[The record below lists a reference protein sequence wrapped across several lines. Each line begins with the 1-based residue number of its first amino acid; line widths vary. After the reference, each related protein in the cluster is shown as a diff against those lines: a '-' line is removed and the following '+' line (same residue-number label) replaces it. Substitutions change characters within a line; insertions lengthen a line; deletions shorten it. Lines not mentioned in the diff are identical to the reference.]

1 MKKIIY
7 ILMFMCVVSCSE
19 RTNNRNHFYTM
30 AKLFYKD
37 QAMASAFLDTINI
50 SSFSKDEQPYCELL
64 KIQATDLTDNN
75 IKPYE
80 KMTEDIIKYMKHN
93 NDCAFLKIAYYYA
106 GRIKHEKRKA
116 LEAFNDF
123 NLAISN
129 ENLYGLNSRSYAQ
142 MADIYYKQYLYAYAK
157 DMYSKAYYEAR
168 KENDTIGMAKI
179 LKDKALVYLDE
190 KKRDSSLILLKK
202 ALKIAKTSKDN
213 CCISSVKSYYAMT
226 YADMKNWKSAEKM
239 LPSFIGNINQAD
251 SSAYYYIA
259 ANIYRHTNKNKAT
272 YFYNFLKNKGNIY
285 AKEDAYSFF
294 TQEAITNK
302 KYNKAMEYF
311 KKYKETIDSIRAS
324 TNSEMLAKIKGLY
337 DYQRQEAKI
346 AQISKEK
353 NEFKHWCILTIIIFI
368 LSTTTV
374 SFFIIRLR
382 RKAKEER
389 RQFFI
394 LKKIEAEIR
403 QSSKDKIRENSK
415 RIEDLEIQLKNINKE
430 KVGLQKMLAEER
442 EKLLEQNAIHEIKA
456 KEQSR
461 ALESIKNKG
470 IGSIIYKKKA
480 NEIKEHLTQEEKS
493 KLEETFDELL
503 PSFKEKLWSIYD
515 ISTRELN
522 VCMLIKLGCK
532 PADIASLLGCTPSA
546 ISKIRIRLYK
556 KFFNKTGSAEDW
568 DKFILAI

>member
-1 MKKIIY
+1 
-7 ILMFMCVVSCSE
+7 MFMCVVSCSE

-272 YFYNFLKNKGNIY
+272 YFYNFLKTKATFMQKKMPIHSSPKKPSQIRNI
-285 AKEDAYSFF
+285 
-294 TQEAITNK
+294 
-302 KYNKAMEYF
+302 
-311 KKYKETIDSIRAS
+311 
-324 TNSEMLAKIKGLY
+324 IK
-337 DYQRQEAKI
+337 QWS
-346 AQISKEK
+346 ISK
-353 NEFKHWCILTIIIFI
+353 NI
-368 LSTTTV
+368 
-374 SFFIIRLR
+374 
-382 RKAKEER
+382 
-389 RQFFI
+389 
-394 LKKIEAEIR
+394 
-403 QSSKDKIRENSK
+403 K
-415 RIEDLEIQLKNINKE
+415 RPLI
-430 KVGLQKMLAEER
+430 
-442 EKLLEQNAIHEIKA
+442 LLEQAQILKCLQKLKVFMIIKD
-456 KEQSR
+456 KKQKLHKFQKRKMSS
-461 ALESIKNKG
+461 SIG
-470 IGSIIYKKKA
+470 ASSLSSSLFYQQPQY
-480 NEIKEHLTQEEKS
+480 HFL
-493 KLEETFDELL
+493 
-503 PSFKEKLWSIYD
+503 SF
-515 ISTRELN
+515 
-522 VCMLIKLGCK
+522 
-532 PADIASLLGCTPSA
+532 A
-546 ISKIRIRLYK
+546 
-556 KFFNKTGSAEDW
+556 
-568 DKFILAI
+568 